1 MVTTQEPLVAR
12 SFVPRLEAK
21 RAFELEKERWK
32 ICGVLVNLDDAQ
44 AEMELISAP

>member
-21 RAFELEKERWK
+21 RVFELEKERWK
-32 ICGVLVNLDDAQ
+32 IYGVLDKAQ